1 MINKRSD
8 ELKEI
13 FSNMEKTQ
21 ESVQLIPMLLALI
34 LNDWVFEKYGYEEED
49 FMKNVGEQAIQTNPG
64 LIQLFREMELAIIKL
79 MQKLEIIPE
88 DVGKYMEQ
96 TAQQRGQAPQQLP
109 QQMPNMGMM
118 PGSNPM
124 DLLQMQQMQQMQQ
137 MFQNMNMNNKW
148 GRWWIVFYLLYHGFW
163 SDEIKVWDCDLG
175 KYKSWLRLNFSRA
188 LWRVFAFARSGG
200 AE

>member
-1 MINKRSD
+1 MINKKSD
-8 ELKEI
+8 DLKEI

-96 TAQQRGQAPQQLP
+96 TAQSRGQNPQQIQA
-109 QQMPNMGMM
+109 QQLANMGMM

-137 MFQNMNMNNKW
+137 MFQNMNQKW
-148 GRWWIVFYLLYHGFW
+148 FNGWMFIYHIFCI
-163 SDEIKVWDCDLG
+163 D
-175 KYKSWLRLNFSRA
+175 
-188 LWRVFAFARSGG
+188 
-200 AE
+200 

>member
-1 MINKRSD
+1 MINKKSD
-8 ELKEI
+8 DLKEI

-96 TAQQRGQAPQQLP
+96 TAQSRGQNPQQIQA
-109 QQMPNMGMM
+109 QQLANMGMM

-137 MFQNMNMNNKW
+137 MFQNMNQK
-148 GRWWIVFYLLYHGFW
+148 
-163 SDEIKVWDCDLG
+163 
-175 KYKSWLRLNFSRA
+175 
-188 LWRVFAFARSGG
+188 
-200 AE
+200 